1 MKLNDLDKTI
11 ENNNTKDQ
19 ILDDIDTNPKLEKK
33 FNIQRNLAQAYC
45 SVAEHFIHGSQLD
58 SNVNDIQEALKKAI
72 NTDAKYLEPYYQ
84 YAFFYFNLALEKECR
99 DTIQVLVNKLKA
111 YESEEDQELHEYNE
125 EFLLPIV
132 RMMVEG
138 AIWEDAIYLCD

>member
-45 SVAEHFIHGSQLD
+45 SVAEYFIHGSQLD
-58 SNVNDIQEALKKAI
+58 SNINDIQEAL
-72 NTDAKYLEPYYQ
+72 
-84 YAFFYFNLALEKECR
+84 EKESR
-99 DTIQVLVNKLKA
+99 DTIEILVNKLKA
-111 YESEEDQELHEYNE
+111 YESEEDEELHEYNE
-125 EFLLPIV
+125 E
-132 RMMVEG
+132 
-138 AIWEDAIYLCD
+138 